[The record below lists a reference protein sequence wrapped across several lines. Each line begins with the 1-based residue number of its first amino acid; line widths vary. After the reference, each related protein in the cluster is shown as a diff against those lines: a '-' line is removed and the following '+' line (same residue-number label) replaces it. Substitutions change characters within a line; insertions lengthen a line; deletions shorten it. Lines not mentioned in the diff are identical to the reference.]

1 MVDGDINISVATLT
15 SDYVAKTID
24 HSLLSPELDA
34 AAVLDGCD
42 LARCYGV
49 ASACVKPCDVAAA
62 AEALRGSGVKVCS
75 VIGFPHGSSKTEI
88 KVYEA
93 EWALAEGAEELD
105 MVLNTARLRAGASSD
120 VRAEIEAVCAAASE
134 RALVKV
140 ILENA
145 YLDEDQMV
153 LGCRLIEAAGASFVS
168 VSTGFAPMGASAEA
182 VRLVRRTLSPEIQVK
197 AASGVEHLDELLK
210 MLQTGAV
217 RIGTSAVETILE
229 DFKAREARWD

>member
-24 HSLLSPELDA
+24 HSLLRPELDA
-34 AAVLDGCD
+34 TAVLDGCD

-49 ASACVKPCDVAAA
+49 ASVCVKPSDVAAA
-62 AEALRGSGVKVCS
+62 AEALRGSGVKVGT

-93 EWALAEGAEELD
+93 EWAMAEGAEELD
-105 MVLNTARLRAGASSD
+105 LVLNIARLRAGASSD
-120 VRAEIEAVCAAASE
+120 VRSDIQAVCEVASG

-145 YLDEDQMV
+145 YLDEDQKV
-153 LGCRLIEAAGASFVS
+153 LGCRLAESAGASFVS
-168 VSTGFAPMGASAEA
+168 ASTGFAPMGATAED
-182 VRLVRRTLSPEIQVK
+182 VRLMRRTLSPDTQVK
-197 AASGVEHLDELLK
+197 AASGIDNLDTLLE
-210 MLQTGAV
+210 MLRAGAI
-217 RIGTSAVETILE
+217 RIGTSAAETILE
-229 DFKAREARWD
+229 EFKAREARWE

>member
-24 HSLLSPELDA
+24 HSLLRPELDA

-42 LARCYGV
+42 LARCYSV
-49 ASACVKPCDVAAA
+49 ASACVKPSDTAAA
-62 AEALRGSGVKVCS
+62 AEALRGSGVKVCT

-93 EWALAEGAEELD
+93 EWAMAEGAEELD
-105 MVLNTARLRAGASSD
+105 LVLNIARLRAGASND
-120 VRAEIEAVCAAASE
+120 VRSDIQAVCEVASG

-145 YLDEDQMV
+145 YLNEDQKV
-153 LGCRLIEAAGASFVS
+153 LGCRLAESAGAGFVS
-168 VSTGFAPMGASAEA
+168 ASTGFAPTGATAED
-182 VRLVRRTLSPEIQVK
+182 VRLIRRTLSPETQVK
-197 AASGVEHLDELLK
+197 ASGGIDNLDTLLE
-210 MLQTGAV
+210 MLRAGAV
-217 RIGTSAVETILE
+217 RIGTSATETILE
-229 DFKAREARWD
+229 EFKAREARWE